1 MSNESWRDEAIRR
14 FPDHA
19 LAFREAESPYAV
31 WIDLWIAFQSAYDSG
46 NAALVADIYAFAEWC
61 GTQPRGA
68 SADDDLA
75 TCVNVCFVEHI
86 PSHPKAL
93 EDMPR
98 WFTLAEVE
106 RMQDTLSYIVGPEG
120 YAKVL
125 ARYAV

>member
-1 MSNESWRDEAIRR
+1 MRR

-19 LAFREAESPYAV
+19 SDFQEAESPYAV
-31 WIDLWIAFQSAYDSG
+31 WIDLWMAFQSAYDSG
-46 NAALVADIYAFAEWC
+46 NSAVVANIYAFAEWC
-61 GTQPRGA
+61 GTQPPGT
-68 SADDDLA
+68 SAEDDLG

-98 WFTLAEVE
+98 WFTLADVE
-106 RMQDTLSYIVGPEG
+106 RLRDTLSYIVGPEG

-125 ARYAV
+125 ARYGV